1 MLQENDP
8 TVSRSATGTGKAGG
22 QPGGA
27 DAASARP
34 SGPLTGAEA
43 GGTTAATAVT
53 GRQSRFQKLFRS
65 EQTLF
70 LLFILP
76 NLVLFTTFSFWPLF
90 FNVYLSLTSWNFLTP
105 TRDFIGLD
113 NYRYLFGNNEF
124 WTVMRTTLIYT
135 IGAVGGAV
143 SLGLLSALLLNQ
155 KLKFRTP
162 VRAMIFAP
170 TLLSGVAI
178 SIVWFYIF
186 DPRVGL
192 LREMLGWIGVGSP
205 PWLRD
210 PQWALVSVIIVYVWK
225 NLGFAAVIYLAGLQ
239 GIPKDLYEA
248 AKVDGAN
255 AFQRFFAVTWPQLG
269 SIHFFVMVT
278 SILGTLQS
286 FDIIRTLTAGG
297 PVNATTNLIYYTYQ
311 QSFINNN
318 AGRGASAAMVLF
330 AVMLAVTVIQY
341 RISERRT
348 HYA

>member
-1 MLQENDP
+1 MAMLQNTESTTP
-8 TVSRSATGTGKAGG
+8 GAIGVAAAPAAPRAGT
-22 QPGGA
+22 
-27 DAASARP
+27 
-34 SGPLTGAEA
+34 EA
-43 GGTTAATAVT
+43 GGSTAATAVT
-53 GRQSRFQKLFRS
+53 GHQTALRRIFRS

-76 NLVLFTTFSFWPLF
+76 NIVLFSVFTYWPLF

-105 TRDFIGLD
+105 TKDFIGLD
-113 NYRYLFGNNEF
+113 NYRYLANSGEF
-124 WTVMRTTLIYT
+124 WGVMRATAVYT
-135 IGAVGGAV
+135 AGAVGGSV
-143 SLGLLSALLLNQ
+143 ILGLLAALLLNQ
-155 KLKFRTP
+155 KLRFRTP

-192 LREMLGWIGVGSP
+192 LREMLGWVGVTSP

-255 AFQRFFAVTWPQLG
+255 AFQRFRAVTWPQLG

-286 FDIIRTLTAGG
+286 FDIIRTLTDGG

-330 AVMLAVTVIQY
+330 AVMLVVTLVQY

>member
-1 MLQENDP
+1 MLHENDL
-8 TVSRSATGTGKAGG
+8 TVPGR
-22 QPGGA
+22 QPGPS
-27 DAASARP
+27 AAATP
-34 SGPLTGAEA
+34 VAAAAVGSGE
-43 GGTTAATAVT
+43 TTAASTVT
-53 GRQSRFQKLFRS
+53 GQQSLWRKLFRS

-76 NLVLFTTFSFWPLF
+76 NLALFSVFTYWPLI

-105 TRDFIGLD
+105 TKDFIGLD
-113 NYRYLFGNNEF
+113 NYRFLFNSSEF
-124 WTVMRTTLIYT
+124 WGVMRATAIYT
-135 IGAVGGAV
+135 VGAVGGAV
-143 SLGLLSALLLNQ
+143 TLGLSAALLLNQ
-155 KLKFRTP
+155 KLRFRTP

-192 LREMLGWIGVGSP
+192 LREMLGWVGLASP

-210 PQWALVSVIIVYVWK
+210 PEWAMVSVIIVYVWK

-255 AFQRFFAVTWPQLG
+255 AWQRFRAVTWPQLS

-286 FDIIRTLTAGG
+286 FDIIRTLTEGG
-297 PVNATTNLIYYTYQ
+297 PVNATTNLIYYTYE

-318 AGRGASAAMVLF
+318 AGRGAASAMVLF
-330 AVMLAVTVIQY
+330 IVMLVVTIVQY

>member
-1 MLQENDP
+1 MLQDNDLTMSGSTP
-8 TVSRSATGTGKAGG
+8 NAGPETVPAVAAG
-22 QPGGA
+22 
-27 DAASARP
+27 S
-34 SGPLTGAEA
+34 
-43 GGTTAATAVT
+43 TTAATAVT
-53 GRQSRFQKLFRS
+53 ERQSPVRKFFRS

-76 NLVLFTTFSFWPLF
+76 NILLFSIFTYWPLV
-90 FNVYLSLTSWNFLTP
+90 FNVYLSMTSWNFLSP
-105 TRDFIGLD
+105 TKDFIGLD
-113 NYRYLFGNNEF
+113 NYRYLMNSDEF
-124 WTVMRTTLIYT
+124 WGVMKATAIYT
-135 IGAVGGAV
+135 VGAVGGAV
-143 SLGLLSALLLNQ
+143 SLGLLAALLLNQ
-155 KLKFRTP
+155 KLRFRTP

-192 LREMLGWIGVGSP
+192 LREMLGWIGVTSP

-210 PQWALVSVIIVYVWK
+210 PQWAMVSVIIVYVWK

-255 AFQRFFAVTWPQLG
+255 ALQRFTAVTWPQLS

-286 FDIIRTLTAGG
+286 FDIIRTLTEGG

-330 AVMLAVTVIQY
+330 AVMLVVTVVQY

>member
-1 MLQENDP
+1 MP
-8 TVSRSATGTGKAGG
+8 
-22 QPGGA
+22 
-27 DAASARP
+27 AS
-34 SGPLTGAEA
+34 GVEA
-43 GGTTAATAVT
+43 GGSTAATAVT
-53 GRQSRFQKLFRS
+53 GHQSRFQRLFRS

-76 NLVLFTTFSFWPLF
+76 NLVLFSIFSFWPLF
-90 FNVYLSLTSWNFLTP
+90 FNVYLSMTSWNFLTP
-105 TRDFIGLD
+105 TREFIGLD
-113 NYRYLFGNNEF
+113 NYRYLFGNSEF
-124 WTVMRTTLIYT
+124 WSVMRTTAIYT
-135 IGAVGGAV
+135 VGCVGGAV
-143 SLGLLSALLLNQ
+143 LLGLLSALLLNQ
-155 KLKFRTP
+155 KLRLRTP

-192 LREMLGWIGVGSP
+192 LREMLGWIGVSSP

-286 FDIIRTLTAGG
+286 FDIIRTLTEGG

>member
-1 MLQENDP
+1 MPCFTRLNCPCRDP
-8 TVSRSATGTGKAGG
+8 RPLPRS
-22 QPGGA
+22 PF
-27 DAASARP
+27 RR
-34 SGPLTGAEA
+34 
-43 GGTTAATAVT
+43 V
-53 GRQSRFQKLFRS
+53 FRS
-65 EQTLF
+65 EETLF
-70 LLFILP
+70 LLFVLP
-76 NLVLFTTFSFWPLF
+76 NLVLFCIFTYWPLIY
-90 FNVYLSLTSWNFLTP
+90 NVYLSLSSWNFLAP
-105 TRDFIGLD
+105 TKPFVGLE
-113 NYRYLFGNNEF
+113 NFRFLFGSAEF
-124 WTVMRTTLIYT
+124 WGVMRSTAIYT
-135 IGAVGGAV
+135 VGAVGGSV
-143 SLGLLSALLLNQ
+143 LLGLSAALLLNQ
-155 KLKFRTP
+155 KLRFRTG

-192 LREMLGWIGVGSP
+192 LREMLGWVGVASP
-205 PWLRD
+205 PWLSD
-210 PQWALVSVIIVYVWK
+210 PDWAMVSVIIVYVWK

-255 AFQRFFAVTWPQLG
+255 AIQRFRDVTWPQLG

-286 FDIIRTLTAGG
+286 FDIIRTLTGGG
-297 PVNATTNLIYYTYQ
+297 PVNSTTNLIYYTYE

-318 AGRGASAAMVLF
+318 AGRGAASAMILF
-330 AVMLAVTVIQY
+330 AVMLIVTIVQY